1 MDFACLLYRAAR
13 RAPGREFDTFK
24 RTTALSIQNT
34 GQAGNINHVSGLN
47 LPNTLSLLR
56 IILTP
61 VFLFLFLS
69 ENGTLVFLSFI
80 VYTIAALT
88 DWYDGWY
95 ARKYGHKTRWGQFID
110 PLADKILT
118 SSAFIGFYLMKQKNP
133 LFFGTVEFIPLWI
146 LVSIIILRDITLT
159 IARSVQELRGK
170 EFETSVISKA
180 KTFVQM
186 VFIFLIIAFLSVGT
200 LLKGSDAGYYMLRY
214 LQSSLNYYILIFIT
228 LLTAASGAAYI
239 FEKK

>member
-1 MDFACLLYRAAR
+1 MNVL
-13 RAPGREFDTFK
+13 
-24 RTTALSIQNT
+24 N
-34 GQAGNINHVSGLN
+34 GQKTEPIKSVNRVSTVN

-56 IILTP
+56 IVLSP
-61 VFLFLFLS
+61 LFLFLFLS
-69 ENGTLVFLSFI
+69 DNETAVFFSFI
-80 VYTIAALT
+80 VYTFAALT

-95 ARKYGHKTRWGQFID
+95 ARKYGYKTRWGQFID

-118 SSAFIGFYLMKQKNP
+118 SSAFIGFFLMKQKNP
-133 LFFGTVEFIPLWI
+133 MFFGSAEFIPIWI

-159 IARSVQELRGK
+159 IARSIQELRGR
-170 EFETSVISKA
+170 EFTTSMISKT

-186 VFIFLIIAFLSVGT
+186 TFIFLVIALHSTGV
-200 LLKGSDAGYYMLRY
+200 LLKGTDTGYYMLRY
-214 LQSSLNYYILIFIT
+214 LQSDLNYYILVIIT